1 MLLLRGGVNPFI
13 RKQMHY
19 SCETNLCFLLKKTKP
34 HCRVGLL
41 AVDSPRNP
49 EWLSLIF
56 LTPPRLVGNLHHGRK
71 TRGGRGVGKS
81 VLLYPSCT

>member
-1 MLLLRGGVNPFI
+1 MLLLGGGANPFI

-41 AVDSPRNP
+41 TDNLPGNP
-49 EWLSLIF
+49 LGLSLIF
-56 LTPPRLVGNLHHGRK
+56 LTPPRLVGNLHRGRK
-71 TRGGRGVGKS
+71 TPGGGGVGKS
-81 VLLYPSCT
+81 VLHPSCT